1 VSIFF
6 RVFYLMG
13 QRSTK
18 ELLNRIKDNNDT
30 HHKILQLF
38 RKYDQDRSGY
48 LEGPE
53 YAAFVDALATYIVEG
68 LAHEGVAVHPSVVRL
83 WLKPTLDITRDGR
96 LSFEEVENN
105 LHTALAASLS
115 PSLRHLMMP
124 TNSYDPSD
132 HCRHRH
138 NLHGVGDRAEKGRF
152 QVSSCMY
159 PSHFIVD
166 FVAIYV
172 CIGFH
177 CSSRHPPVTM
187 VQPLPAVRPS
197 FTHRLPHPSGCCPF
211 SLLYPV

>member
-1 VSIFF
+1 
-6 RVFYLMG
+6 LMG

-115 PSLRHLMMP
+115 PSLRHLIPRLLLM
-124 TNSYDPSD
+124 SV
-132 HCRHRH
+132 
-138 NLHGVGDRAEKGRF
+138 L
-152 QVSSCMY
+152 
-159 PSHFIVD
+159 
-166 FVAIYV
+166 
-172 CIGFH
+172 
-177 CSSRHPPVTM
+177 
-187 VQPLPAVRPS
+187 PLAQQ
-197 FTHRLPHPSGCCPF
+197 
-211 SLLYPV
+211 